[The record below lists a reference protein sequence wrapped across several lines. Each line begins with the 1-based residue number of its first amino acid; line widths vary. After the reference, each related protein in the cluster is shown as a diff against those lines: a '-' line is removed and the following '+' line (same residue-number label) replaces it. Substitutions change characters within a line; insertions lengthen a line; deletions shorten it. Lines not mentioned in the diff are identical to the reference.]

1 MSSPTA
7 APSYA
12 SEGVAT
18 PFSNDGIVRPHIS
31 NLVNDHLDVDVKPS
45 HVQLASAIQAHP
57 LMPAPEQLDLD
68 VKPSSVQL
76 AAALKSYRCER
87 GMAERLDVKP
97 LSPELIASRAAN
109 GAYIRRFIGN
119 GRHMQALRSI
129 GSNPV
134 RSPVRRIRFVGRSL
148 SLNAGVIRIRIVG
161 KGIRTKTSEASQ
173 LPQQA
178 AIVRTRS
185 GRIVR
190 RNKRYDE

>member
-18 PFSNDGIVRPHIS
+18 PLSNDDIVRPYIF
-31 NLVNDHLDVDVKPS
+31 NLLNEHLDVDVKPS
-45 HVQLASAIQAHP
+45 
-57 LMPAPEQLDLD
+57 D
-68 VKPSSVQL
+68 VEL
-76 AAALKSYRCER
+76 AAALKSYRCEPAI
-87 GMAERLDVKP
+87 AERLDVKP
-97 LSPELIASRAAN
+97 LSAQLIASRAAN

-119 GRHMQALRSI
+119 GRHMQALRTI
-129 GSNPV
+129 GSGGPV
-134 RSPVRRIRFVGRSL
+134 RSPVRRIRFFGKSL

-161 KGIRTKTSEASQ
+161 KGIKTKTSEASQ
-173 LPQQA
+173 LPQSA
-178 AIVRTRS
+178 PIVRTRS